1 MFIFEKLEVRINQYL
16 FRLNIIFYNYMGDRM
31 RIEIE
36 CEELFIF
43 VNSVVNDIQVNFGII
58 EMDYV

>member
-1 MFIFEKLEVRINQYL
+1 
-16 FRLNIIFYNYMGDRM
+16 MGDRM

-36 CEELFIF
+36 CEELLIP
-43 VNSVVNDIQVNFGII
+43 VNSVANDTQVNFGII